1 MSCGALYNI
10 QGGVLF
16 YNVVKIN
23 SKDSYNICRNFLK
36 KKCIASYKT
45 NPSQLPLLTHYK
57 CVVLSVSRPCPLPGV
72 NLWEVVSSPKPI
84 PALGWN

>member
-16 YNVVKIN
+16 YNVVKLY

-36 KKCIASYKT
+36 KMYSLIQ
-45 NPSQLPLLTHYK
+45 N
-57 CVVLSVSRPCPLPGV
+57 
-72 NLWEVVSSPKPI
+72 
-84 PALGWN
+84 